1 MGVQFRFVARIVL
14 ILLPLATTA
23 ARLHGHHVDAPD
35 LATQEVNRCL
45 NLIKIA
51 ASKRGD
57 ERGMKRKECRAYGDG
72 ELSDACGTEE
82 ERPESAEEP
91 IAPRRAGRPGSSAR
105 IGNSRLTGD
114 AAWVLPVEPLLHVHA
129 TQGL

>member
-1 MGVQFRFVARIVL
+1 VQFRSVARIVL

-57 ERGMKRKECRAYGDG
+57 ERGMKRQECRRAYGGG
-72 ELSDACGTEE
+72 ELSDASGTEQ

-91 IAPRRAGRPGSSAR
+91 VAPGQAGRPGSSAR
-105 IGNSRLTGD
+105 FGNSRATGD

-129 TQGL
+129 APGL